1 MYTVLV
7 CENNN
12 DSSLSIHIYILCRM
26 PQVRILL
33 VNTKVPR
40 STKKMVAGVRELH
53 TKAGYIH
60 VLRTLSVASLMNGTI
75 IIS

>member
-1 MYTVLV
+1 MTVHCL
-7 CENNN
+7 
-12 DSSLSIHIYILCRM
+12 YRM

-53 TKAGYIH
+53 TKAGYIIH
-60 VLRTLSVASLMNGTI
+60 VLRTLSVASFMKGTI